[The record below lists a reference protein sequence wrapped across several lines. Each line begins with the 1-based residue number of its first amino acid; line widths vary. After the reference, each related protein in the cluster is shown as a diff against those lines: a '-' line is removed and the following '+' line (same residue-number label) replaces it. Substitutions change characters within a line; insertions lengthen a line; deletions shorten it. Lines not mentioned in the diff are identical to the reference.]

1 MKKCICALL
10 AFVLCL
16 TSVMALAEFTPS
28 KTANDL
34 TRIEAT
40 AENVPEGEGFIVR
53 VIAADEEAYQ
63 EQIAACEA
71 ELVNLAA
78 AESVDT
84 YFGEEVDLKAML
96 NTETLNVYEF
106 APFTAA
112 GYDASYGNVTAK
124 MLFSTPYKAGQKVV
138 VMIGILVENE
148 DGTTTIVWTPFE
160 GIGIET
166 DDLEAV
172 GSIQVELDPDTVL
185 AVQNGTAFIA
195 IVSE

>member
-1 MKKCICALL
+1 MCMN
-10 AFVLCL
+10 
-16 TSVMALAEFTPS
+16 S
-28 KTANDL
+28 
-34 TRIEAT
+34 
-40 AENVPEGEGFIVR
+40 
-53 VIAADEEAYQ
+53 Q
-63 EQIAACEA
+63 
-71 ELVNLAA
+71 
-78 AESVDT
+78 
-84 YFGEEVDLKAML
+84 
-96 NTETLNVYEF
+96 
-106 APFTAA
+106 FTAA

-166 DDLEAV
+166 DDLVAV